1 MKVKGRVIRSL
12 VFAPFFSHK
21 AISSRELLV
30 SDVLTRFGSVDIV
43 TTSYDHYT
51 KSEKISYQFND
62 ARTIHY
68 LPTIRYRHNV
78 RPARFLSHF
87 VFSLRAVF
95 FYLKRKQEYD
105 VVYATLPLNLLALLV
120 FVAGPEKLR
129 IADVIDIWP
138 DVLPFPPL
146 TKKIL
151 SPFFYL
157 WKKSFVHAVKSC
169 DLLLTVSDWYMN
181 ESICFFRHAPFAAH
195 RFYLGCSQLPRKAK
209 QSEERLTIAYIGNI
223 GHLYD
228 FETLLA
234 ALAARPEKT
243 RFFLIGDGDRKEW
256 LLGELARLKL
266 EHQYF
271 GVVYHDE
278 QLAEILAHCDIGF
291 NGYQNT
297 TAAFSYKATTYFSAG
312 LPILNSMSGDLG
324 RLVADRGLGFNF
336 IQGNLA
342 SLLGCI
348 DRCSREELVAF
359 ARNVEVFFR
368 AEIDQ
373 EIIKK
378 DLTEFIGGF
387 ITKTCPSCKL
397 QPRE

>member
-1 MKVKGRVIRSL
+1 MKAKGRAIRSL
-12 VFAPFFSHK
+12 VLAPFFNHK
-21 AISSRELLV
+21 AISGRELLV
-30 SDVLTRFGSVDIV
+30 SDVLTRFGAVDIV
-43 TTSYDHYT
+43 TTRFDHYT
-51 KSEKISYQFND
+51 KSEKTLYQFND
-62 ARTIHY
+62 ARTVHY
-68 LPTIRYRHNV
+68 LPTVQYRHNV
-78 RPARFLSHF
+78 SLARFLSHF
-87 VFSLRAVF
+87 VFSLRAVI

-105 VVYATLPLNLLALLV
+105 VVYVTLPLNLLALLV
-120 FVAGPEKLR
+120 FAAGSEKLKV
-129 IADVIDIWP
+129 ADVIDIWP
-138 DVLPFPPL
+138 DALPFPPL
-146 TKKIL
+146 AKKTL
-151 SPFFYL
+151 FPFFYL
-157 WKKSFVHAVKSC
+157 WKKSFARAVKSC
-169 DLLLTVSDWYMN
+169 DLLLTVSDWYLN
-181 ESICFFRHAPFAAH
+181 ESVCFFSHAPFAAQ

-209 QSEERLTIAYIGNI
+209 QNEERLTIAYIGNI

-234 ALAARPEKT
+234 SLAARPDKT

-266 EHQYF
+266 EYQYF

-324 RLVADRGLGFNF
+324 RLVSDRGLGLNF

-348 DRCSREELVAF
+348 DQCSRQSLAVF

-368 AEIDQ
+368 EEIDQ

-378 DLTEFIGGF
+378 KLTDFIGGF
-387 ITKTCPSCKL
+387 IAN
-397 QPRE
+397 RYI